1 MASVR
6 LQKVLAHAGVSSRR
20 AAEELP
26 AAGRV
31 RVDGRVITELGTKV
45 DPREARV
52 EVDGTRVVRQPP
64 VYLIL
69 HKPRGVVST
78 MSDPEG
84 RPTVHDLLGD
94 VSAARVY
101 PVGRLDF
108 NTSGA
113 LLVTNDGDFSVALMH
128 PRLAVPKTYVLKVQG
143 MMEDPDVD
151 RWRRGIDLEDGKTLP
166 AKVKLLR
173 HEGDK
178 TWLELTITEGR
189 NQQIRRMGDATG
201 FRVMRLARLSFAGI
215 GTEELAPGKWRYL
228 TAEELSDM
236 KKQFG
241 IPKRIVSPPRPDAA
255 PKRSAVRPAGPSP
268 RGAGSRPAFSRSGSS
283 GGADERSDANPRFGT
298 GPQVRRGPGARD
310 DRAGDRRGFGARSPS
325 HREDAGPPRGR
336 GREDAG
342 PPRGRGREDAGPP
355 RGNAGAR
362 GGDSRQGAGAG
373 RGAPPRDTRGRG
385 REDAGPPQGRGRE
398 DAGPPRGRGRED
410 AGPPRA
416 RSRQDAGP
424 PRGRG
429 REDAGPP
436 RARSREDA
444 GPPRGNAGARGGDN
458 RQGPGARANGRGAA
472 PSRGTRSGGRDEGGP
487 PRGTRSGGQD
497 RAGPPRGRGRR

>member
-20 AAEELP
+20 AAEELI

-84 RPTVHDLLGD
+84 RPTVRDLLGD

-228 TAEELSDM
+228 TAEELADM

-255 PKRSAVRPAGPSP
+255 PKRSAVRPAGRSDGSAGPAP
-268 RGAGSRPAFSRSGSS
+268 RGAGARPAFSRSGSS
-283 GGADERSDANPRFGT
+283 GGRDERPDANPRFGA
-298 GPQVRRGPGARD
+298 GSQARRGPGARD
-310 DRAGDRRGFGARSPS
+310 DRAGDRRGFGARGPS
-325 HREDAGPPRGR
+325 RREDAGPPRGR
-336 GREDAG
+336 AREDAG

-362 GGDSRQGAGAG
+362 SGDSRQGPRANG
-373 RGAPPRDTRGRG
+373 RRPAPSR
-385 REDAGPPQGRGRE
+385 GRGRE

-410 AGPPRA
+410 AGPPRGRA
-416 RSRQDAGP
+416 REEPSA

-429 REDAGPP
+429 RA
-436 RARSREDA
+436 DA
-444 GPPRGNAGARGGDN
+444 GPPRGNTGARSGDS
-458 RQGPGARANGRGAA
+458 RQGAGARANGRGPA
-472 PSRGTRSGGRDEGGP
+472 PSRGTRGGGRDE
-487 PRGTRSGGQD
+487 
-497 RAGPPRGRGRR
+497 AGPPRGERGTRGGGRDEAGPPRGERGTRGGGRR